1 MFVPRFWMSIK
12 WPYLICFF
20 LCAGTSFY
28 LFYPRIENFFVFFP
42 EKTLALTPED
52 LHLDYEEIHLSTED
66 GMRLHGWLF
75 PLEGESPII
84 LFCHGNAGNIS
95 HRLENIRLLLDHGL
109 QVFIFDYRGYG
120 KSTGTPSETGL
131 YVDGLAAY
139 EYLVEERGIPPNQI
153 VLFGRSLGAAV
164 ATDIALKKKAG
175 SLIIETAFTST
186 RDMAKTM
193 GLFALISYFL
203 PPHYNTL
210 EKIPRADIPKLII
223 HGERDEIVP
232 FSMGQRLFEAAK
244 IPKYFYPLKQAGH
257 NDTYVK
263 GGEEY
268 FRIIAAFAMNG
279 KI

>member
-1 MFVPRFWMSIK
+1 MSIK
-12 WPYLICFF
+12 WPYLICLF

-28 LFYPRIENFFVFFP
+28 LFYPRIENFFIFFP
-42 EKTLALTPED
+42 EKTLALTPEN
-52 LHLDYEEIHLSTED
+52 LHLDYEEIHFDTED

-75 PLEGESPII
+75 PLEGGSPII

-95 HRLENIRLLLDHGL
+95 HRLDNVRLLLDHGL

-120 KSTGTPSETGL
+120 KSTGSPSETGL
-131 YVDGLAAY
+131 YTDGLAAY
-139 EYLVEERGIPPNQI
+139 DYLVGERAVSPGQI
-153 VLFGRSLGAAV
+153 VLFGRSIGAAV
-164 ATDIALKKKAG
+164 AIDIALKKEAC
-175 SLIIETAFTST
+175 SLIMESAFTST
-186 RDMAKTM
+186 RDMAKSM
-193 GLFALISYFL
+193 GPFRLIAYFL
-203 PPHYNTL
+203 PPHYNAL
-210 EKIPRADIPKLII
+210 EKIPRVDVPKLIV

-244 IPKYFYPLKQAGH
+244 RPKYFYPLESAGH
-257 NDTYVK
+257 NDTYVE

>member
-1 MFVPRFWMSIK
+1 
-12 WPYLICFF
+12 LF

-28 LFYPRIENFFVFFP
+28 LFYPKIENFFVFFP

-52 LHLDYEEIHLSTED
+52 LHLNYEEIHFDTEN
-66 GMRLHGWLF
+66 GMRLHSWLF
-75 PLEGESPII
+75 PLEGESPMI
-84 LFCHGNAGNIS
+84 LFCHGNAGNMS
-95 HRLENIRLLLDHGL
+95 HRLDNIRLLLDHGL

-120 KSTGTPSETGL
+120 KSTGTPSEIGIYT
-131 YVDGLAAY
+131 DGLAAY
-139 EYLVEERGIPPNQI
+139 DYLVGERGIPPGQI

-164 ATDIALKKKAG
+164 AIDIALKKKVG
-175 SLIIETAFTST
+175 SLIMETPFTST

-193 GLFALISYFL
+193 GLFVLISYFL
-203 PPHYNTL
+203 PRHYNAL
-210 EKIPRADIPKLII
+210 EKIPRVNVPKLIV

-244 IPKYFYPLKQAGH
+244 MPKYFYPLKKAGH

-268 FRIIAAFAMNG
+268 FRVIATFAMNG
-279 KI
+279 RI

>member
-1 MFVPRFWMSIK
+1 MSIK
-12 WPYLICFF
+12 WPYLICLF

-28 LFYPRIENFFVFFP
+28 LFYPKIENFFVFFP

-52 LHLDYEEIHLSTED
+52 LHLDYEEIHFDTED
-66 GMRLHGWLF
+66 GVRLHGWLF

-95 HRLENIRLLLDHGL
+95 HRLDNVRLLLDHGL

-120 KSTGTPSETGL
+120 KSRGTPSETGL
-131 YVDGLAAY
+131 YTDGLAAY
-139 EYLVEERGIPPNQI
+139 DYLVLERGFIPGQVI
-153 VLFGRSLGAAV
+153 LFGRSIGAAV
-164 ATDIALKKKAG
+164 AIDMALKKRTG
-175 SLIIETAFTST
+175 CIIMESAFTST
-186 RDMAKTM
+186 RDMAKSM
-193 GLFALISYFL
+193 GLFCLISYFL
-203 PPHYNTL
+203 PPHYNVL
-210 EKIPRADIPKLII
+210 EKIPGLGVPKLLV

-232 FSMGQRLFEAAK
+232 FSLGQRLFEAAET
-244 IPKYFYPLKQAGH
+244 PKYFYPLKRAGH

-268 FRIIAAFAMNG
+268 FRIIAAFAKNG